1 VSICV
6 CFMSV
11 LIFIEMGLN
20 LQIYNDTLE
29 DICYIIIVL
38 FNIKGKVVPVHVLKT
53 HRARMQSCTLF

>member
-1 VSICV
+1 
-6 CFMSV
+6 MSV